1 MKKILLFSILVLQ
14 SICYGTN
21 DDYVI
26 TTNLVDAIAL
36 SEQSNQK
43 ILVIFTANWCE
54 YCNEMKN
61 DLQNCQEL
69 QGMIVCF
76 VNIDKYPELKQEY
89 RVRSIPDYFILKNKM
104 EIKRQKGYRDKKEFI
119 RWLNK

>member
-1 MKKILLFSILVLQ
+1 MKKILLLSILILQ
-14 SICYGTN
+14 SICYGFS

-26 TTNLVDAIAL
+26 TNNLVDAIAL
-36 SEQSNQK
+36 SEESNRQ
-43 ILVIFTANWCE
+43 ILVVFTAEWCG

-76 VNIDKYPELKQEY
+76 VNIDTNSELKKEY
-89 RVRSIPDYFILKNKM
+89 RVKSIPDYFILKNKI
-104 EIKRQKGYRDKKEFI
+104 EIKRQKGYHNKKEFVK
-119 RWLNK
+119 WLNK